1 MNQEPSTQ
9 DQKRARFEATIDI
22 VYLLTLLSLYVG
34 AVLSPIMG
42 IIYAILLKS
51 GSLTDRGKKIGK
63 TCLIIALISLG
74 VWVLFF
80 IIIIIVA
87 VIASAAWY

>member
-1 MNQEPSTQ
+1 MNQELSLQ
-9 DQKRARFEATIDI
+9 DKKRARFEATIDI

>member
-1 MNQEPSTQ
+1 MNQELSTQ
-9 DQKRARFEATIDI
+9 DQKRARFETTIDI

-87 VIASAAWY
+87 VIASAA

>member
-1 MNQEPSTQ
+1 MNQELSLQ
-9 DQKRARFEATIDI
+9 DKKRARFEATIDI

-80 IIIIIVA
+80 IIIIIIA